1 MKPITEAELL
11 EDMRSLTVRMQYPYS
26 AEYEYTTEVERIN
39 LNEERET
46 DIFSGN
52 GFIITR
58 AQNIK
63 KDLKS
68 NESIFSSRFGPTL
81 DDLGK

>member
-26 AEYEYTTEVERIN
+26 AEYEYTTEVERID
-39 LNEERET
+39 LDKERET

-58 AQNIK
+58 AQIYKERLKIK
-63 KDLKS
+63 
-68 NESIFSSRFGPTL
+68 
-81 DDLGK
+81 